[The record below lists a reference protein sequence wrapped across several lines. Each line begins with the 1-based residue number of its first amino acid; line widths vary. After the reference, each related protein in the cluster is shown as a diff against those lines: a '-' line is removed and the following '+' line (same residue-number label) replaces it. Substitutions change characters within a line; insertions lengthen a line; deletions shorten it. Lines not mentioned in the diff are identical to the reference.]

1 MKGLIP
7 GTQGKAKDLISVKC
21 ASIKSVYSIR
31 VHTTRLLSPKLL

>member
-1 MKGLIP
+1 MLNFVRAIIP

-21 ASIKSVYSIR
+21 IR